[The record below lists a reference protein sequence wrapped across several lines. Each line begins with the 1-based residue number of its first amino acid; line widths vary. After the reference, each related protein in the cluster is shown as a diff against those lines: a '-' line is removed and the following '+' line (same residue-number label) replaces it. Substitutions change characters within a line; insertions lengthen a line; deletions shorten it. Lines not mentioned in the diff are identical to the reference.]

1 MFASKFLNLVSLTLL
16 PAALAQSEYT
26 NLPAVAPGVFNATAR
41 IEIKS
46 TVPAAWDVLTDFA
59 NYAAWNP
66 FVRYALTTSAK
77 GNITLPDQRP
87 VEGNFLFFRV
97 QIPALPLPVNKD
109 TPDNLLNTQLSAE
122 RITHVQPEL
131 GRLAWDYLG
140 ELAISSTRWQALSD
154 IGNGTVLYES
164 IEVFHGLFAG
174 VLKDTLG
181 ESLQQSFEAQ
191 AEGLKSLSFYPQPI
205 SNYLRKSTLGLAIDF
220 PTLNVLGFTC
230 YTISTACFLYSPTIK
245 AQYAARH
252 PDAPETTVRFN
263 DFLFAAH
270 GAVMCVIIYSQFFE
284 KIWGFEIGK
293 RQKVSR
299 VILGVWWGCVLAI
312 GVVVVLVKMNG
323 AGRGYDA
330 EGWAWI
336 DVIYTLGYVK
346 LLTVFLK
353 YIPQAWVNYKRKST
367 LGWSIYPMLLDFA
380 GGWLSLAQ
388 LCIDS
393 ALEND
398 WSGVTGNPVKF
409 GLGNITIVFDIIFML
424 QHYVLY
430 RHPGKH
436 IDDEDEEEREGL
448 VQGRRD

>member
-1 MFASKFLNLVSLTLL
+1 MFKSKFLSLVSLALL
-16 PAALAQSEYT
+16 HVALAQSEYT
-26 NLPAVAPGVFNATAR
+26 NLPEVPPGVFSASAR
-41 IEIKS
+41 TEIKT
-46 TVPAAWDVLTDFA
+46 TVDAAWDALTDFP
-59 NYAAWNP
+59 NYGAWNP
-66 FVRYALTTSAK
+66 FVRYALVTSAN
-77 GNITLPDQRP
+77 NITLPDQRA
-87 VEGNFLFFRV
+87 VEGNYLFFRV
-97 QIPALPLPVNKD
+97 QIPPLPLPVNKD
-109 TPDNLLNTQLSAE
+109 TPDNLLHTQTAFE

-131 GRLAWDYLG
+131 GRLAWDYLA
-140 ELAISSTRWQALSD
+140 EIAVKSTRWQAVSD

-164 IEVFHGLFAG
+164 HEEFNGPLAG
-174 VLKDTLG
+174 ILKETLG
-181 ESLQQSFEAQ
+181 ESLQESFEAQ
-191 AEGLKSLSFYPQPI
+191 GEGLKLYLEVRSLSFYPQPI
-205 SNYLRKSTLGLAIDF
+205 SNYIRKSTLGLAIDF

-245 AQYAARH
+245 SQYAYRH
-252 PDAPETTVRFN
+252 PEAPQTTVRFN

-293 RQKVSR
+293 RQK
-299 VILGVWWGCVLAI
+299 
-312 GVVVVLVKMNG
+312 
-323 AGRGYDA
+323 
-330 EGWAWI
+330 
-336 DVIYTLGYVK
+336 IYTLGYVK

-430 RHPGKH
+430 KRPAKH
-436 IDDEDEEEREGL
+436 LEDEDEEERQGL
-448 VQGRRD
+448 VAGQRD

>member
-1 MFASKFLNLVSLTLL
+1 MTIS
-16 PAALAQSEYT
+16 
-26 NLPAVAPGVFNATAR
+26 
-41 IEIKS
+41 
-46 TVPAAWDVLTDFA
+46 
-59 NYAAWNP
+59 
-66 FVRYALTTSAK
+66 
-77 GNITLPDQRP
+77 
-87 VEGNFLFFRV
+87 
-97 QIPALPLPVNKD
+97 
-109 TPDNLLNTQLSAE
+109 
-122 RITHVQPEL
+122 PEL
-131 GRLAWDYLG
+131 EAFARAISRVLGWAYFLAW
-140 ELAISSTRWQALSD
+140 
-154 IGNGTVLYES
+154 
-164 IEVFHGLFAG
+164 
-174 VLKDTLG
+174 
-181 ESLQQSFEAQ
+181 
-191 AEGLKSLSFYPQPI
+191 SLSFYPQPI

-245 AQYAARH
+245 SQYAYRH
-252 PDAPETTVRFN
+252 PEAPQTTVRFN

-312 GVVVVLVKMNG
+312 VVVVILVETRG
-323 AGRGYDA
+323 AQGDDA
-330 EGWAWI
+330 QGWAWI

-393 ALEND
+393 ALQND

-430 RHPGKH
+430 KHPTKRVE
-436 IDDEDEEEREGL
+436 DEDEEERQGL
-448 VQGRRD
+448 VAGQRD

>member
-1 MFASKFLNLVSLTLL
+1 MT
-16 PAALAQSEYT
+16 
-26 NLPAVAPGVFNATAR
+26 
-41 IEIKS
+41 
-46 TVPAAWDVLTDFA
+46 
-59 NYAAWNP
+59 
-66 FVRYALTTSAK
+66 
-77 GNITLPDQRP
+77 
-87 VEGNFLFFRV
+87 
-97 QIPALPLPVNKD
+97 
-109 TPDNLLNTQLSAE
+109 
-122 RITHVQPEL
+122 PEL
-131 GRLAWDYLG
+131 EAFAR
-140 ELAISSTRWQALSD
+140 AISRVLGWAYFLSW
-154 IGNGTVLYES
+154 
-164 IEVFHGLFAG
+164 
-174 VLKDTLG
+174 
-181 ESLQQSFEAQ
+181 
-191 AEGLKSLSFYPQPI
+191 SLSFYPQPI

-284 KIWGFEIGK
+284 RIWGFEIGK
-293 RQKVSR
+293 RQK
-299 VILGVWWGCVLAI
+299 
-312 GVVVVLVKMNG
+312 
-323 AGRGYDA
+323 
-330 EGWAWI
+330 
-336 DVIYTLGYVK
+336 IYTLGYVK

-430 RHPGKH
+430 RHSGKH

>member
-1 MFASKFLNLVSLTLL
+1 MTIS
-16 PAALAQSEYT
+16 
-26 NLPAVAPGVFNATAR
+26 
-41 IEIKS
+41 
-46 TVPAAWDVLTDFA
+46 
-59 NYAAWNP
+59 
-66 FVRYALTTSAK
+66 
-77 GNITLPDQRP
+77 
-87 VEGNFLFFRV
+87 
-97 QIPALPLPVNKD
+97 
-109 TPDNLLNTQLSAE
+109 
-122 RITHVQPEL
+122 PEL
-131 GRLAWDYLG
+131 EAFAR
-140 ELAISSTRWQALSD
+140 AISRVLGWAYFLSW
-154 IGNGTVLYES
+154 
-164 IEVFHGLFAG
+164 
-174 VLKDTLG
+174 
-181 ESLQQSFEAQ
+181 
-191 AEGLKSLSFYPQPI
+191 SLSFYPQPI
-205 SNYLRKSTLGLAIDF
+205 SNYIRKSTLGLAIDF

-245 AQYAARH
+245 SQYAYRH
-252 PDAPETTVRFN
+252 PEAPQTTVRFN

-312 GVVVVLVKMNG
+312 VVVVMLVKT
-323 AGRGYDA
+323 RGTEGNDA
-330 EGWAWI
+330 QGWAWI

-430 RHPGKH
+430 KRPAKH
-436 IDDEDEEEREGL
+436 LEDEDEEERQGL
-448 VQGRRD
+448 VAGQRD